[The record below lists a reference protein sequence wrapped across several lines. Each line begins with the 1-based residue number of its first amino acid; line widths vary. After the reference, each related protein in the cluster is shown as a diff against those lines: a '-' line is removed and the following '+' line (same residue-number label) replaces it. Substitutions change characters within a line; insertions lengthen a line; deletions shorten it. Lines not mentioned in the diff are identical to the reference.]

1 MNHRLSRGGLLLL
14 AAVLTVFLA
23 GCSKVEQA
31 AYKAPDPFT
40 LEEIKGTELVRL
52 KLEPK
57 AVERTGI
64 KTGKVTGVV
73 QFGAEPT
80 ARRIPYAA
88 LLYKPDGSTFVYTT
102 TKAGTYQRHDVTVD
116 YIKDQT
122 VVLSD
127 GPEVGT
133 AVVTD
138 GAAELMGIEFGVG
151 K

>member
-1 MNHRLSRGGLLLL
+1 MNHRLSRGGLLLC
-14 AAVLTVFLA
+14 AAVLAMILA

-52 KLEPK
+52 RLEPK

-64 KTGKVTGVV
+64 KTAKVAGVV
-73 QFGAEPT
+73 QFGAEST
-80 ARRIPYAA
+80 ALRIPYAA
-88 LLYKPDGSTFVYTT
+88 LLYNPDGTTFVYGNP
-102 TKAGTYQRHDVTVD
+102 KANTYLRHNVTVD

-127 GPEVGT
+127 GPEIGT